1 MVVIFINMNRSYY
14 SNYFNNFLERNN
26 DELLGMLST
35 SHPFELD
42 IKQRNA
48 WIEQIKILKE
58 LISSFSDGYI
68 CFEFTIPRMGLRA
81 DVILIVEGIIFIL
94 EFKVGESDKTT

>member
-1 MVVIFINMNRSYY
+1 MNRSYY

-48 WIEQIKILKE
+48 WVEQIKILKR
-58 LISSFSDGYI
+58 LIFHFSDGYI
-68 CFEFTIPRMGLRA
+68 CFKFTIPLW
-81 DVILIVEGIIFIL
+81 
-94 EFKVGESDKTT
+94 